1 MKLLLD
7 MNLSPTWVPVPEKYG
22 WHTKHWV
29 SIGSIDAPD
38 EQIMRWAR
46 EEGYCVVTNDFDFS
60 AILAATHAN
69 GPSVIQIRGQDLSP
83 DRLGPTLIAVLQ
95 QQAQALLDGAIL
107 TVDVRSSRVRRL
119 PLYPGTIQKDLSQ

>member
-7 MNLSPTWVPVPEKYG
+7 MNLSPTWVPVLEKHG

-46 EEGYCVVTNDFDFS
+46 EEGYCVVTNDLDFS